1 MSSLKNFIGSLFS
14 FSKKNKSR
22 KQSKQSKKSNKSKS
36 KKRVTKRNKS
46 NRRYKMRGGSVP
58 LVTPQPPIM
67 TTSISP

>member
-22 KQSKQSKKSNKSKS
+22 KQSKKSNKSKS

-46 NRRYKMRGGSVP
+46 NRRYKMRGG
-58 LVTPQPPIM
+58 
-67 TTSISP
+67 